1 MRDEL
6 RQGNSS
12 VFSKHMQERLHH
24 TLEAGKQSILFLNRR
39 GSAGIVECR
48 NCGHVVKCARCD
60 TPLAL
65 HGGTIHSSP
74 THRQGGTLV
83 CHHCNKRRQVPLA
96 CPKCGSLRIR
106 SLGAGTQKIVEEV
119 SALLPS
125 ARVLRWDSDTASNAA
140 SHAGLLDAFE
150 SGEADIMV
158 GTQMI
163 AKGLDLPS
171 VTLVGVIL
179 ADLGLN
185 LPDFRA
191 PERTFQLLTQ
201 VAGRTGRGGTRGEVL
216 IQTYQPDHYSIRAAA
231 LQDYPAFYREEMEYR
246 RERGNPPLTRLVRLL
261 FGHTEVASARNE
273 AQRMATNLRKIARE
287 WDMQDVDVVGPAPG
301 YPPRLRGAWRWHV
314 FIRAINPQVLLD
326 KVEIPPMWIVDVD
339 PVNVI

>member
-1 MRDEL
+1 
-6 RQGNSS
+6 
-12 VFSKHMQERLHH
+12 
-24 TLEAGKQSILFLNRR
+24 
-39 GSAGIVECR
+39 
-48 NCGHVVKCARCD
+48 
-60 TPLAL
+60 
-65 HGGTIHSSP
+65 
-74 THRQGGTLV
+74 
-83 CHHCNKRRQVPLA
+83 
-96 CPKCGSLRIR
+96 
-106 SLGAGTQKIVEEV
+106 
-119 SALLPS
+119 
-125 ARVLRWDSDTASNAA
+125 
-140 SHAGLLDAFE
+140 
-150 SGEADIMV
+150 MV

-273 AQRMATNLRKIARE
+273 AQRMANNLRKIARE